1 VRLCAPIRATETI
14 QGLPQVEEMLNWAL
28 LSQCLPVRVLLKRVE
43 SRVPS
48 GLAIAPPSVSAGFG
62 IALSFGPRSR

>member
-1 VRLCAPIRATETI
+1 VRPHQSNRNDP
-14 QGLPQVEEMLNWAL
+14 GLPQVEEMLNWAL